1 MICTTLPVPAGCFVP
16 VFKVG
21 AAFGRIIGE
30 LMNTWFP
37 DGIYYFGRHTKIM
50 PSGYAMVG
58 AASFQAGISQTIS
71 VTLICIE
78 LCGQVTHVIPILI
91 AVLLSNSISGLLT
104 PSMYDSM
111 IMIKGLPYLPDL
123 VTHNS
128 GFYNVYVEDF
138 MDTEVCYIYNKMTYK
153 QLIQLLKKRRDYR
166 CFPLVNDPD
175 QKILV
180 GSIARIQLLKLID
193 RHIGEKR
200 RKRVAAIRR
209 AISKEEQRTLEK
221 KSRFTIEPVDKI
233 VIRHESESSS
243 DDRDPTIVRA
253 GKKVIDKYNE
263 FVLKGYHR
271 RFLSTDPSATPYSP
285 VEGAYMDLNTGIPA
299 LYKKIR
305 PGDEEDQKLFTG
317 TEGFEAILPQHI
329 KDLEIVSL

>member
-1 MICTTLPVPAGCFVP
+1 
-16 VFKVG
+16 
-21 AAFGRIIGE
+21 
-30 LMNTWFP
+30 
-37 DGIYYFGRHTKIM
+37 M
-50 PSGYAMVG
+50 PSGYAFVG
-58 AASFQAGISQTIS
+58 AASFQAGVSQTIS

-78 LCGQVTHVIPILI
+78 LCGQATHVIPILI

-138 MDTEVCYIYNKMTYK
+138 MEKEVRYIYNRMTFK
-153 QLIQLLKKRRDYR
+153 KLIQLLKEKRDYR

-175 QKILV
+175 QRILV

-193 RHIGEKR
+193 RHIGDKR
-200 RKRVAAIRR
+200 RKRVAALRR
-209 AISKEEQRTLEK
+209 AAAQEKERRDSIKRVLEK
-221 KSRFTIEPVDKI
+221 SSRFTVEPVDKL
-233 VIRHESESSS
+233 VIKHESESS
-243 DDRDPTIVRA
+243 DDGRDPKIVRA
-253 GKKVIDKYNE
+253 GKKVVDKYNE

-271 RFLSTDPSATPYSP
+271 RFLSTDPSATPFSP
-285 VEGAYMDLNTGIPA
+285 VEGATMDLETGFQA

-305 PGDEEDQKLFTG
+305 PGDEEEQKLFTG
-317 TEGFEAILPQHI
+317 TEGFGAVLPQHI
-329 KDLEIVSL
+329 RDLEIVRNATPSFKISTLFSFLDNRY

>member
-1 MICTTLPVPAGCFVP
+1 
-16 VFKVG
+16 
-21 AAFGRIIGE
+21 
-30 LMNTWFP
+30 
-37 DGIYYFGRHTKIM
+37 M

-91 AVLLSNSISGLLT
+91 AVLLSNAISGLLT

-111 IMIKGLPYLPDL
+111 IIIKGLPYLPDL
-123 VTHNS
+123 VSHNS

-138 MDTEVCYIYNKMTYK
+138 MDTEVRYIYNRMTFK
-153 QLIQLLKKRRDYR
+153 NLIKLLKEKRDYR

-193 RHIGEKR
+193 HHIGEKR
-200 RKRVAAIRR
+200 RKRVAALRR
-209 AISKEEQRTLEK
+209 AATKESIKRA
-221 KSRFTIEPVDKI
+221 SRFTIEPVDKI
-233 VIRHESESSS
+233 VIRHESESS

-263 FVLKGYHR
+263 FVYKGYHR

-285 VEGAYMDLNTGIPA
+285 VEGANMDLETGFQA

-329 KDLEIVSL
+329 KDLEIVSKPNNTQTLPSSIPLFRKPTLT